1 MIEALA
7 ILFVAAGVVL
17 AVGWA
22 FTDRPQKAAGFAASL
37 IAVLA
42 GSALLLR
49 GPIVQLAVE
58 DVRTLD
64 AAAARASADAQV
76 IGDLRA
82 QIETQTAEVAAN
94 AAESKRLA
102 AEIRTE
108 LAQAERRVAQLEE
121 LAKRSDELQN
131 LERAA
136 EAEEA
141 PGGLLEQ
148 QDVPGLSARQADVL
162 ATSLR
167 ASSAHELTLTT
178 LSNDAEAI
186 EFARRLKTAIE
197 AGGWT
202 VHGVN
207 EAESERSVVG
217 LEILAPVPL
226 PAHFKTL
233 LGALGR
239 AGLQPKGLSRQQVD
253 KLEVLVGSIPGRS

>member
-17 AVGWA
+17 AIGWA
-22 FTDRPQKAAGFAASL
+22 FTDRPHKGAGFAASL
-37 IAVLA
+37 IAVLT

-82 QIETQTAEVAAN
+82 QLETQTAEVAAS

-102 AEIRTE
+102 AEIRSE

-121 LAKRSDELQN
+121 LAKRRDELQN
-131 LERAA
+131 IERAA
-136 EAEEA
+136 EVEEA
-141 PGGLLEQ
+141 AGGVLEE

-178 LSNDAEAI
+178 PSNDAETL
-186 EFARRLKTAIE
+186 EFAQRLKRAIE

-207 EAESERSVVG
+207 EAESERTVVG
-217 LEILAPVPL
+217 LEVRAPIPL
-226 PAHFKTL
+226 PAHFATL

-239 AGLQPKGLSRQQVD
+239 AGLQPKGLSRQQVE